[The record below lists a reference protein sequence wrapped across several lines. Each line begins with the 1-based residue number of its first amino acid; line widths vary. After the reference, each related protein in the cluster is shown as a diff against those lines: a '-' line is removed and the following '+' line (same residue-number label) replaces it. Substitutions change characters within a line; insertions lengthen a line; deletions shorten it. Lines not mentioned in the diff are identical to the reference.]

1 MFAYFLNPNSI
12 NKVITRLPNKI
23 FLLEMN
29 LYIYL
34 VFLCL
39 YYFLIPTSELYFANQ
54 KENYEAGPLD
64 YLYMTTIIHGTVGL
78 GDMTISSNMGK
89 VLKILHALCIILFN
103 LTFFE

>member
-1 MFAYFLNPNSI
+1 MFSYFLNPESI
-12 NKVITRLPNKI
+12 NKVIKRLPNKI

-39 YYFLIPTSELYFANQ
+39 YYFLIPPNELHFTNQ

-78 GDMTISSNMGK
+78 GDMTIWSNRGK
-89 VLKILHALCIILFN
+89 VLKIFHALCIILFN